1 MRKKNRRIVRYRKPW
16 NINIGVIIFAVII
29 LYLGISILISFT
41 REKVAIYEVAE
52 GRNEFQMTFDTTG
65 IALRHEVVTG
75 APVAGYINY
84 YVKEGTRVSLDTTL
98 YSIDESGSVTQLLNE
113 AAQNNSILT
122 EENMA
127 DIRKDISNYISEYD
141 NIDFDDVYEFQYD
154 LNASL
159 IECININSIDSIN
172 QSLASDGNQA
182 FIINK
187 AASTGIVEF
196 YTDGLEGI
204 TVDTLTEDAFQQ
216 DNYHRKNVLAGTVVE
231 PGAAIYKTIN
241 DEKWDIVFPM
251 TEEQLLQYSNVSVV
265 TIQLLDENIQTSG
278 YFQIKQIGAHSYG
291 IVSLKRYM
299 MECASDRFVNI
310 RIIGESEDGL
320 KIPKTAVTEKDFYT
334 IPEAYLHTG
343 GNSNVKGFSRQ
354 ILGTDEVEF
363 ITPDIFAIKD
373 GTCYVD
379 QTEMTL
385 NDVLVKLDS
394 LERYVVGFT
403 GKLEGVYNVNTG
415 YTTFRYIEILSEK
428 NDYYIIKKGTSH
440 GLSIYDQIIL
450 NASLVQDRTVVFH

>member
-1 MRKKNRRIVRYRKPW
+1 MKSKRKRIVRYRKPL
-16 NINIGVIIFAVII
+16 NINIGVIIFAVVFIYI
-29 LYLGISILISFT
+29 GICVFISFT

-52 GRNEFQMTFDTTG
+52 GKSEHQVTFDTTG

-98 YSIDESGSVTQLLNE
+98 YSIDESGSVMQLLNE

-122 EENMA
+122 EENLK
-127 DIRKDISNYISEYD
+127 DIRKDITYYISSYD
-141 NIDFDDVYEFQYD
+141 NMDFEEIYEFQYD
-154 LNASL
+154 LNATL
-159 IECININSIDSIN
+159 IECINLNSIDSIN
-172 QSLASDGNQA
+172 QSLASNGNQS

-204 TVDTLTEDAFQQ
+204 TIDTLTEDAFLK
-216 DNYHRKNVLAGTVVE
+216 DKYTRKDVVAGTVVE
-231 PGAAIYKTIN
+231 QGAAIYKTIN
-241 DEKWDIVFPM
+241 DESWDIVIPL
-251 TEEQLLQYSNVSVV
+251 TEQQLLQYSNVSVV
-265 TIQLLDENIQTSG
+265 TVELLDENIQTSG
-278 YFQIKQIGAHSYG
+278 YFQIKQIGSNSYG
-291 IVSLKRYM
+291 VITLKRYM
-299 MECASDRFVNI
+299 MNCASERFVNI
-310 RIIGESEDGL
+310 RVIGEYTEGL
-320 KIPKTAVTEKDFYT
+320 KIPKTSVTEKDFYV
-334 IPEAYLHTG
+334 IPEEYLHTG
-343 GNSNVKGFSRQ
+343 GNSNQKGFSRQ
-354 ILGTDEVEF
+354 ILGTDDIEF

-379 QTEMTL
+379 KTELGL

-394 LERYVVGFT
+394 QSKYVVGAMN
-403 GKLEGVYNVNTG
+403 KLEGVYNVNTG

-440 GLSIYDQIIL
+440 GLSLYDQIIL
-450 NASLVQDRTVVFH
+450 NASLVQDSTVVFH